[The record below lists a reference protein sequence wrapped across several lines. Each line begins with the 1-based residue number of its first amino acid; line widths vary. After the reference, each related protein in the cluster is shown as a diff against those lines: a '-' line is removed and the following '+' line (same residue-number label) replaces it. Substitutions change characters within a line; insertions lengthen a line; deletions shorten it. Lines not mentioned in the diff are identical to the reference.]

1 MERRDLNDYA
11 YFVAIVAHGG
21 FSAAS
26 RALHEPK
33 SKLSRRIAD
42 LENRLGT
49 RLIERSS
56 RRFRVTDLGR
66 AFYERCR
73 TMLDEAEAAEAI
85 ISVAQT
91 EPSGVVRFSCPTGMV
106 AVISHLMTDFLDRH
120 PRVRLQLLAVD
131 RAVDLI
137 EERIDLALRVR
148 LTLTSDAALTMR
160 TLGRSVRVLVAHPR
174 VAARIKN
181 LHDLGTASLLTT
193 SDEAADCIWPLMNA
207 HGETHE
213 IRQMPRFGSQDMSM
227 VRDAT
232 LAGLGVAWLPD
243 HFVREALEK
252 GLLLQVLPDWTGP
265 EGIVH
270 LVFTTRRGLPS
281 AVRAFIDHLAAGFP
295 KRF

>member
-1 MERRDLNDYA
+1 M
-11 YFVAIVAHGG
+11 
-21 FSAAS
+21 
-26 RALHEPK
+26 
-33 SKLSRRIAD
+33 
-42 LENRLGT
+42 
-49 RLIERSS
+49 
-56 RRFRVTDLGR
+56 
-66 AFYERCR
+66 
-73 TMLDEAEAAEAI
+73 
-85 ISVAQT
+85 
-91 EPSGVVRFSCPTGMV
+91 
-106 AVISHLMTDFLDRH
+106 
-120 PRVRLQLLAVD
+120 
-131 RAVDLI
+131 
-137 EERIDLALRVR
+137 RVR

-227 VRDAT
+227 VRDAA

-243 HFVREALEK
+243 HFVREALEN
-252 GLLLQVLPDWTGP
+252 GLLVQVLPDWTGP

>member
-11 YFVAIVAHGG
+11 YFVAVVAHGG

-33 SKLSRRIAD
+33 SKLSRRIAE

-73 TMLDEAEAAEAI
+73 TMLDEAEAAEAV
-85 ISVAQT
+85 ISAAQA
-91 EPSGVVRFSCPTGMV
+91 EPAGIVRFSCPTGMV
-106 AVISHLMTDFLDRH
+106 AVISHLMTEFLDRH
-120 PRVRLQLLAVD
+120 PKVRLQLLAVD
-131 RAVDLI
+131 RPVDLI

-160 TLGRSVRVLVAHPR
+160 TLGRSVRILVAHPR
-174 VAARIKN
+174 VAANIRS
-181 LHDLGTASLLTT
+181 LHDLETTSLLTT
-193 SDEAADCIWPLMNA
+193 SDEITECVWPLMNA

-213 IRQMPRFGSQDMSM
+213 IRRIPRFGSQDMKM
-227 VRDAT
+227 VKDVAI
-232 LAGLGVAWLPD
+232 AGLGIAWLPD
-243 HFVREALEK
+243 HFVREPLES
-252 GLLLQVLPDWTGP
+252 GQLIHILPDWTGP

-281 AVRAFIDHLAAGFP
+281 AVRAFIDYLAFKFP
-295 KRF
+295 KRL

>member
-11 YFVAIVAHGG
+11 YFVAVATHGG

-42 LENRLGT
+42 LESRLGT

-73 TMLDEAEAAEAI
+73 TMLDEAEAAEAV
-85 ISVAQT
+85 ISAAQA
-91 EPSGVVRFSCPTGMV
+91 EPAGVVRFSCPTGMV
-106 AVISHLMTDFLDRH
+106 AVIGHLMTGFLDRH
-120 PRVRLQLLAVD
+120 PKVRLQLLAVD
-131 RAVDLI
+131 RPVDLI

-148 LTLTSDAALTMR
+148 LALTSDAALTMR
-160 TLGRSVRVLVAHPR
+160 TLGRSTRVLVAHPR
-174 VAARIKN
+174 VAASIRT
-181 LHDLGTASLLTT
+181 LHDLGSASLLTT
-193 SDEAADCIWPLMNA
+193 SDEATDCIWPLMNT

-213 IRQMPRFGSQDMSM
+213 IRRMPRFGSQDMGI
-227 VRDAT
+227 VRDAAI
-232 LAGLGVAWLPD
+232 AGLGVAWLPD
-243 HFVREALEK
+243 HFVREPLEK
-252 GLLLQVLPDWTGP
+252 GLVVQVLPEWTGP

-295 KRF
+295 KRL

>member
-11 YFVAIVAHGG
+11 YFVAVVAHGG

-26 RALHEPK
+26 RVLHEPK

-42 LENRLGT
+42 LESRLGT

-73 TMLDEAEAAEAI
+73 TMLDEAEAAEAV
-85 ISVAQT
+85 ISAAQA
-91 EPSGVVRFSCPTGMV
+91 EPAGVVRFSCPTGMV
-106 AVISHLMTDFLDRH
+106 AVIGPLITGFLDRH
-120 PRVRLQLLAVD
+120 PKVRLQLLAVD

-148 LTLTSDAALTMR
+148 LALTSDAALTMR
-160 TLGRSVRVLVAHPR
+160 TLGRSTRVLVAHPR
-174 VAARIKN
+174 VAVSIRN
-181 LHDLGTASLLTT
+181 LHDLDTASLLTT
-193 SDEAADCIWPLMNA
+193 SDEATECIWLLINT

-213 IRQMPRFGSQDMSM
+213 IRRIPRFGSQDMNM
-227 VRDAT
+227 VKDAAI
-232 LAGLGVAWLPD
+232 AGLGVAWLPD
-243 HFVREALEK
+243 HFVREPLEK
-252 GLLLQVLPDWTGP
+252 GLLVQVLPEWAGP

-295 KRF
+295 KRL